1 MSDEDD
7 LARFVVRGPK
17 EIRFLM
23 RQLSERTSLVS
34 AYPADA
40 GHFALLSILDVP
52 ESPDEHLILDVSQ
65 DEAQNTALLRSERI
79 ICVSQLDRVR
89 IQFELPGIQAGR
101 HLDKPALI
109 SRMPA
114 AVLRLQR
121 REFYR
126 LQTPVTDPVRCV
138 VPIGEAG
145 KSQPLDTRVL
155 DISGGGVAVC
165 LPDTGHGFH
174 VDREFTGCQLFL
186 QDTQALVIRLRVR
199 NLFKVTLP
207 GGNEILRAG
216 CEFVGLTPA
225 QENHIQRYILR
236 IERERAARG
245 TE

>member
-52 ESPDEHLILDVSQ
+52 ESPEQLVLDVSQ
-65 DEAQNTALLRSERI
+65 DEAQNAALIRAQRI
-79 ICVSQLDRVR
+79 ICVSQIDRVR
-89 IQFELPGIQAGR
+89 IQFELQGVQAGR
-101 HLDKPALI
+101 YLDKPAFI
-109 SRMPA
+109 SAMPT

-121 REFYR
+121 REYYR

-138 VPIGEAG
+138 IPLGEDG
-145 KSQPLDTRVL
+145 KSQPLDARVL
-155 DISGGGVAVC
+155 DISGGGIAVC
-165 LPDTGHGFH
+165 VPDAGMGFH
-174 VDREFTGCQLFL
+174 IDREFTSCQLFL
-186 QDTQALVIRLRVR
+186 QDAQALLIKLRVR
-199 NLFKVTLP
+199 NLFKVTQP
-207 GGNEILRAG
+207 SGNEILRAG
-216 CEFVGLTPA
+216 CEFVALTPA

-236 IERERAARG
+236 IERDRAARG